1 MNVLVSRTVGAHR
14 SLRIALVL
22 VGCTLA
28 CAVGATS
35 ARAQVQLNRFFP
47 PVVAAGQES
56 TITAEGKFPKWP
68 VNLDVDRD
76 AIEIRPEKDSGKL
89 TVILPPNASS
99 GVAWVRMFDEKSAS
113 ELVPL
118 IVSPVAVAI
127 EKEPNDKRSEANELE
142 IPSVVAGR
150 LAKRGDSDAYRVS
163 VKAGQQLVVNAT
175 ANQVLKSPMDAVLQL
190 SDLRGNV
197 LLQSDDGRGLD
208 PQLVYRSDRD
218 QDLLVRI
225 FAFPETPNSTV
236 GFGGS
241 SDFVYALE
249 ITTGPY
255 LDHVADT
262 ASGTRAFGYNL
273 PDDAPVISTADAETV
288 PKVGAVAGALGWSWI
303 LPPPNPTSIRTI
315 EYGDPHDGSL
325 PVVVVGHI
333 RERKEAHTIP
343 VAVQKGVK
351 YRAEVRSKVDG
362 FLLDSMLEVVDPKT
376 GSVLASNDDVSRGGY
391 DAGVDFTAKADGVVD
406 VRLTEMLDAFGPRH
420 FYQLT
425 IRKQQPTFALSLA
438 SDRFVLDG
446 DKPLEIAVSVT
457 RLSGFSGKIRIEAVD
472 LPAGVMAD
480 PVISE
485 AKGGTAKTVKLKL
498 NAEKAV
504 AGHWSI
510 GVVGTELGESDA
522 PVEPSRKA
530 TFALRP
536 SYPISKFWLTVTGKT
551 KEEEK

>member
-22 VGCTLA
+22 VGFTLA
-28 CAVGATS
+28 CALGAAS

-68 VNLDVDRD
+68 VNFDVDRD
-76 AIEIRPEKDSGKL
+76 AIEIRPGKDSGKL
-89 TVILPPNASS
+89 TVVPPADASS
-99 GVAWVRMFDEKSAS
+99 GVIWIRMFDEKSAS
-113 ELVPL
+113 QLVPL

-127 EKEPNDKRSEANELE
+127 EKEPNDKRSEANDLE

-163 VKAGQQLVVNAT
+163 VKAGQQLVINAT

-236 GFGGS
+236 GFGGA

-262 ASGTRAFGYNL
+262 ESGPRAFGYNL

-288 PKVGAVAGALGWSWI
+288 PRVGSVAGALGWSWI
-303 LPPPNPTSIRTI
+303 LPPPEPNSIRTI

-325 PVVVVGHI
+325 PVVVIGHI

-391 DAGVDFTAKADGVVD
+391 DAGVDFTAKADGTVD
-406 VRLTEMLDAFGPRH
+406 VRLTEMLEAFGPRH
-420 FYQLT
+420 FYQLA
-425 IRKQQPTFALSLA
+425 IREQQPTFALSLA

-457 RLSGFSGKIRIEAVD
+457 RLSGFSGKIRIEALD
-472 LPAGVMAD
+472 LPAGVTAD

-485 AKGGTAKTVKLKL
+485 AKGDTAKTVKLKL
-498 NAEKAV
+498 NTEKAV
-504 AGHWSI
+504 EGHSSI

-536 SYPISKFWLTVTGKT
+536 SYPISKFWLTVTGQT